1 MGAKTDEAHMQGRLR
16 LLPSAQNSRE
26 VPKMSKRT
34 EVKSKSI
41 VDAGVLAPSLH
52 MPDASST
59 AAIILSQAMEYC
71 AHKMGLKSTQAA
83 IDHVKQGDTM
93 ACSYCHYSAA
103 QQVADAL
110 GMLDNNVQAAYLF
123 EYDATPE
130 DVCLGEAAGI
140 IPLHL
145 LVWVNRKTDAL
156 SALVESLDRAMAQ
169 SLAGMLGTSLD
180 AYVLDVQ
187 VVDDSDVKNRTAY
200 GALLSSLFQRPI
212 KVWDR
217 QE

>member
-1 MGAKTDEAHMQGRLR
+1 
-16 LLPSAQNSRE
+16 
-26 VPKMSKRT
+26 MSKRT
-34 EVKSKSI
+34 EVKSKSV

-52 MPDASST
+52 LPDASST

-71 AHKMGLKSTQAA
+71 AQKMGLENTQAA
-83 IDHVKQGDTM
+83 IEQVKQGDTM
-93 ACSYCHYSAA
+93 ACGYCHYSAA

-110 GMLDNNVQAAYLF
+110 GMLDSNVQAAYMF

-130 DVCLGEAAGI
+130 DVCMGEAARI

-145 LVWVNRKTDAL
+145 LVWVERKTDAL

-169 SLAGMLGTSLD
+169 SLASMLGTSAD
-180 AYVLDVQ
+180 AHVLDVQ

>member
-1 MGAKTDEAHMQGRLR
+1 
-16 LLPSAQNSRE
+16 
-26 VPKMSKRT
+26 MSKQSD
-34 EVKSKSI
+34 VKTKTI
-41 VDAGVLAPSLH
+41 VDAGVKTPSLH
-52 MPDASST
+52 LPDASST
-59 AAIILSQAMEYC
+59 AAVILSQAMEYC
-71 AHKMGLKSTQAA
+71 AQKMGLKNTQAA
-83 IDHVKQGDTM
+83 IEHVKQGDTM

-110 GMLDNNVQAAYLF
+110 GMLDNNVQAAYMF

-130 DVCLGEAAGI
+130 DVCVGEASRI

-145 LVWVNRKTDAL
+145 LVWVGRKTDAL

-169 SLAGMLGTSLD
+169 SLANILGTSQD

-187 VVDDSDVKNRTAY
+187 IVDDSDVKNRTAY

>member
-1 MGAKTDEAHMQGRLR
+1 
-16 LLPSAQNSRE
+16 
-26 VPKMSKRT
+26 MSKQSD
-34 EVKSKSI
+34 VKTKSI
-41 VDAGVLAPSLH
+41 VDAGVKTPSLH
-52 MPDASST
+52 LPDASST
-59 AAIILSQAMEYC
+59 AAVILSQAMEYC
-71 AHKMGLKSTQAA
+71 SQKMGLKNSQAA
-83 IDHVKQGDTM
+83 MEHVKQGDTM

-110 GMLDNNVQAAYLF
+110 GMLDNNVQAAYMF

-130 DVCLGEAAGI
+130 DVCMGEAAKI

-145 LVWVNRKTDAL
+145 LVWVERKTDAL
-156 SALVESLDRAMAQ
+156 TALVESLDRAMAH
-169 SLAGMLGTSLD
+169 SLANMLGTSPD

-187 VVDDSDVKNRTAY
+187 IVDDSDVKNRTAY

>member
-1 MGAKTDEAHMQGRLR
+1 
-16 LLPSAQNSRE
+16 
-26 VPKMSKRT
+26 MSKRT
-34 EVKSKSI
+34 EVKSKS
-41 VDAGVLAPSLH
+41 VVQAGTMAPSLH
-52 MPDASST
+52 LPDASST
-59 AAIILSQAMEYC
+59 AAIIMSQALDYC
-71 AHKMGLKSTQAA
+71 AQKMGLKSTQAA
-83 IDHVKQGDTM
+83 VEKVKQGDTM

-110 GMLDNNVQAAYLF
+110 GMLDSNVQTAYMF
-123 EYDATPE
+123 DYDATPE
-130 DVCLGEAAGI
+130 DISLGEASRI

-145 LVWVNRKTDAL
+145 LVWVGRKTDAL

-169 SLAGMLGTSLD
+169 SMADMLGTSPD
-180 AYVLDVQ
+180 AHVLDVQ
-187 VVDDSDVKNRTAY
+187 VVDDSDVKNRIAY

>member
-1 MGAKTDEAHMQGRLR
+1 MSKQSEAKTKTIADAL
-16 LLPSAQNSRE
+16 
-26 VPKMSKRT
+26 
-34 EVKSKSI
+34 VKTP
-41 VDAGVLAPSLH
+41 ALH
-52 MPDASST
+52 LPDASST
-59 AAIILSQAMEYC
+59 AAAILSQAMGYC
-71 AHKMGLKSTQAA
+71 AQKMGLKDTQAA
-83 IDHVKQGDTM
+83 IDRVKQGDTM
-93 ACSYCHYSAA
+93 ACGYCHYSAA
-103 QQVADAL
+103 QQVADTL
-110 GMLDNNVQAAYLF
+110 GMLDGNVQTAYVF

-130 DVCLGEAAGI
+130 DVSMGEAARI

-145 LVWVNRKTDAL
+145 LVWVKRKTDAL

-169 SLAGMLGTSLD
+169 SLANMLGTSSD
-180 AYVLDVQ
+180 AHVLDVQ

>member
-1 MGAKTDEAHMQGRLR
+1 
-16 LLPSAQNSRE
+16 
-26 VPKMSKRT
+26 MSKQS
-34 EVKSKSI
+34 EVKTKP
-41 VDAGVLAPSLH
+41 VVVAKGKAPALYL
-52 MPDASST
+52 PDASST
-59 AAIILSQAMEYC
+59 AAVILSQAMEYC
-71 AHKMGLKSTQAA
+71 AQKMGLQSTQAA
-83 IDHVKQGDTM
+83 IEQVKQGDTM
-93 ACSYCHYSAA
+93 ACGYCHYSAA

-110 GMLDNNVQAAYLF
+110 GMLDSNVQAAYMF

-130 DVCLGEAAGI
+130 DVCMGEAKI

-145 LVWVNRKTDAL
+145 LVWVKRKTDAL

-169 SLAGMLGTSLD
+169 SLANMLGTSAD
-180 AYVLDVQ
+180 AHVLDVQ
-187 VVDDSDVKNRTAY
+187 IVDDSDVKNRTAY

>member
-1 MGAKTDEAHMQGRLR
+1 
-16 LLPSAQNSRE
+16 
-26 VPKMSKRT
+26 MSKKVDVKSGT
-34 EVKSKSI
+34 IVDAEVKSP
-41 VDAGVLAPSLH
+41 ALH

-59 AAIILSQAMEYC
+59 AAIVLSQSMEYC
-71 AHKMGLKSTQAA
+71 AQKMGLKNAQAA
-83 IDHVKQGDTM
+83 IEHVKQGDTM

-130 DVCLGEAAGI
+130 DVCLGQAARI

-145 LVWVNRKTDAL
+145 LVWVDRKTDAL

-169 SLAGMLGTSLD
+169 NLATMLGTSLD
-180 AYVLDVQ
+180 AHVLDVQ
-187 VVDDSDVKNRTAY
+187 VVDDGDVKNRTAY

-212 KVWDR
+212 KVWGR
-217 QE
+217 QG

>member
-1 MGAKTDEAHMQGRLR
+1 
-16 LLPSAQNSRE
+16 
-26 VPKMSKRT
+26 MSKQS
-34 EVKSKSI
+34 EVKTGTI
-41 VDAGVLAPSLH
+41 VDAKVKTPSLH
-52 MPDASST
+52 LPDASST
-59 AAIILSQAMEYC
+59 TAVILSQAMQYC
-71 AHKMGLKSTQAA
+71 AQKMGLKDAQAA
-83 IDHVKQGDTM
+83 VEKVKQGDTM

-110 GMLDNNVQAAYLF
+110 GMLDSNVQAAYMF

-130 DVCLGEAAGI
+130 DISMGEAARI

-145 LVWVNRKTDAL
+145 LVWVARKTDAL

-169 SLAGMLGTSLD
+169 SLANMMGTSAD
-180 AYVLDVQ
+180 AHVLDVQ
-187 VVDDSDVKNRTAY
+187 VVDDSDIKNHTAY

>member
-1 MGAKTDEAHMQGRLR
+1 
-16 LLPSAQNSRE
+16 
-26 VPKMSKRT
+26 MSKQVD
-34 EVKSKSI
+34 VKSKSI
-41 VDAGVLAPSLH
+41 VDAGVKTPSLH
-52 MPDASST
+52 LPDASST
-59 AAIILSQAMEYC
+59 AAVILSQAMDYC
-71 AHKMGLKSTQAA
+71 AQKMGLENTNAA
-83 IDHVKQGDTM
+83 IEHVKQGDTM

-110 GMLDNNVQAAYLF
+110 GMLDDNVQAAYMF

-130 DVCLGEAAGI
+130 DVCMGEALRI

-145 LVWVNRKTDAL
+145 LVWVERKTDAL
-156 SALVESLDRAMAQ
+156 SALIDSLDRAMAMK
-169 SLAGMLGTSLD
+169 LATMLGTSPD